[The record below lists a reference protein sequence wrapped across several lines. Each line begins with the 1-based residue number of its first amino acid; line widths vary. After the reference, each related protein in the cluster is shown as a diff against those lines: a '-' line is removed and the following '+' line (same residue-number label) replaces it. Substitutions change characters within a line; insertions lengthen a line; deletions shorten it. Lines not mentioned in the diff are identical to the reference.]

1 MILVFTKT
9 EEEYIRLGLTPRN
22 MFKRVIKESNVRG
35 FKPLGIIR
43 TPMWRENKN
52 KEIERAYEYLEAA
65 YPELF
70 KEG

>member
-22 MFKRVIKESNVRG
+22 MFKRVTKESSVRS

-43 TPMWRENKN
+43 TPMWWENKN
-52 KEIERAYEYLEAA
+52 KEIERAYEYLEAM